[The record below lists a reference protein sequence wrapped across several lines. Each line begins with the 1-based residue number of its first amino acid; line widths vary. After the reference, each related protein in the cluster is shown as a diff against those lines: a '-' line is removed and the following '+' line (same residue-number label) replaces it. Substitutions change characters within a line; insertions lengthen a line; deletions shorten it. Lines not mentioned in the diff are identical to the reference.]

1 VIGRTLDELKIGDS
15 ADLSRQVSQQD
26 ITAFVGAVGDTN
38 PLHSD
43 AAFAAGTRFKGII
56 APGILTAG
64 LISGVIGT
72 RLPGFGTVYLSQDLK
87 FHEPV
92 RPGDTITARVE
103 VIEIIAERKRI
114 KLKTTCS
121 NQHGT
126 VVVSGEAMV
135 MPPSKP
141 APAAS

>member
-1 VIGRTLDELKIGDS
+1 MIGRTLEELKVGDT

-26 ITAFVGAVGDTN
+26 ISAFVGAVGDTN

-43 AAFAAGTRFKGII
+43 PAFAAGTRFKGVI

-72 RLPGFGTVYLSQDLK
+72 RLPGSGTIYLSQDLR

-103 VIEIIAERKRI
+103 VIEIIQDRKRVR
-114 KLKTTCS
+114 LKTTCS

-126 VVVSGEAMV
+126 VVVSGEALV
-135 MPPSKP
+135 MPPSR
-141 APAAS
+141 PAAS